1 MRSYLKGESFRGY
14 RDSSVQTDGQTSCYF
29 YIKMIFYIFRDL
41 TTAVITKF
49 SNEKSIEKSTKKD
62 KNKENTSD
70 NSNKEDNEANGEK
83 EKVNKLFIRYY
94 NIAYYFEFFNGDS

>member
-14 RDSSVQTDGQTSCYF
+14 RDSSVQTDRQTSCYF

-83 EKVNKLFIRYY
+83 EKVNYFI
-94 NIAYYFEFFNGDS
+94 IL